1 VFDGDGA
8 AIMHLGNMAITASQA
23 PKNYI
28 HIVYNNG
35 AHDSVGGQPTVGLE
49 INLPQIGAAM
59 GYKTVLNATNS
70 EELHAA
76 LRKLDDCAKPALL
89 QICVRK
95 GNRKDLGRPTNSPQE
110 NKRLLMENLGSNV

>member
-1 VFDGDGA
+1 
-8 AIMHLGNMAITASQA
+8 M
-23 PKNYI
+23 
-28 HIVYNNG
+28 
-35 AHDSVGGQPTVGLE
+35 GLE

-59 GYKTVLNATNS
+59 GYKTVLNATNA

-95 GNRKDLGRPTNSPQE
+95 GNRKDLGRPTTTPIE
-110 NKRLLMENLGSNV
+110 NKNAIMEELKK